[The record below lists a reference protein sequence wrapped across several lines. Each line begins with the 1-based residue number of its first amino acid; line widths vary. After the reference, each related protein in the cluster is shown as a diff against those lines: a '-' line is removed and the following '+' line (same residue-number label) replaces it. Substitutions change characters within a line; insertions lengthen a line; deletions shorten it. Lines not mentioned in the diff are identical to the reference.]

1 MATQLVPR
9 PTSCT
14 LYELEDNLQALVNSI
29 DLAEEPSAR
38 ESILEEIA
46 QTLRRTAEKRDAVV
60 AFLRHCE
67 MQRRFADAEI
77 QRIEKRKAS
86 ITRLQEELE
95 DHLVRVVEQ
104 YAKPDRRGV
113 KRLEGNFSSMRIQK
127 NPDSVLI
134 MDVSAIPLALKQ
146 VLLAMPAH
154 VWEALLQ
161 RLGLEERKTWEGLVE
176 KLEFRPD
183 KKAIG
188 AELKSGND
196 IPGADLKF
204 GEWRLVIA

>member
-9 PTSCT
+9 PSNWT

-38 ESILEEIA
+38 ESILKEIGQA
-46 QTLRRTAEKRDAVV
+46 LRKTSEKRDAVV

-77 QRIEKRKAS
+77 DRIQRRKAS

-95 DHLVRVVEQ
+95 SHLVCMVERH
-104 YAKPDRRGV
+104 AKPDRRGV
-113 KRLEGNFSSMRIQK
+113 QRLEGNFSSLRIQK

-134 MDVSAIPLALKQ
+134 TDAGAIPLAFKQ
-146 VLLAMPAH
+146 VKLSMPAY

-161 RLGLEERKTWEGLVE
+161 TLGLEERKEWEAHVE
-176 KLEFRPD
+176 KLEFKPD

-188 AELKSGND
+188 AELKSGVE

-204 GEWRLVIA
+204 GDWRLVIT

>member
-1 MATQLVPR
+1 MVTQLVPR
-9 PTSCT
+9 QTSCT

-29 DLAEEPSAR
+29 DLAEDPSAR
-38 ESILEEIA
+38 QSILEEIGQA
-46 QTLRRTAEKRDAVV
+46 LRKTTEKRDSVV

-77 QRIEKRKAS
+77 DRIQKRKAS
-86 ITRLQEELE
+86 IGQLQEELE
-95 DHLVRVVEQ
+95 SHLVCVVER

-113 KRLEGNFSSMRIQK
+113 QRLEGNFSSMRIQK

-134 MDVSAIPLALKQ
+134 SDVGAVPLAFKQ
-146 VLLAMPAH
+146 VVVAMPAH

-161 RLGLEERKTWEGLVE
+161 SVGLQERKTWEALLD
-176 KLEFRPD
+176 KLEFKPD

-188 AELKSGND
+188 AELKNGTEISG
-196 IPGADLKF
+196 
-204 GEWRLVIA
+204 